1 MNYIGKISE
10 ILEDGFSVR
19 VVIPGICED
28 LGMPALP
35 ERGELDEPKVGD
47 IVIIEELDP
56 VFGSVLLYRKIKQN
70 KFHGL
75 RFHGKAI
82 SFDDDQ
88 ITIQTFDP
96 SEEYQDDALPEGKSI
111 IKITKDNDIEI
122 TSDSNIKITS
132 KNKGNLQITVDGD
145 ATISAKNVTIDG
157 TTTIDGNCTP
167 SGNPSGGFNCIP
179 VCPFTGATH
188 QCNKIT
194 K

>member
-1 MNYIGKISE
+1 MDYIGKISE

-47 IVIIEELDP
+47 IVIVEELDP
-56 VFGSVLLYRKIKQN
+56 VFGSILLYRKIKQN

-96 SEEYQDDALPEGKSI
+96 SEEYQDDVLPEGKSI
-111 IKITKDNDIEI
+111 IKITKDNNIEI
-122 TSDSNIKITS
+122 ITTE
-132 KNKGNLQITVDGD
+132 KGNLQITVDGD
-145 ATISAKNVTIDG
+145 ATISANNITIDG

-188 QCNKIT
+188 QCNKII